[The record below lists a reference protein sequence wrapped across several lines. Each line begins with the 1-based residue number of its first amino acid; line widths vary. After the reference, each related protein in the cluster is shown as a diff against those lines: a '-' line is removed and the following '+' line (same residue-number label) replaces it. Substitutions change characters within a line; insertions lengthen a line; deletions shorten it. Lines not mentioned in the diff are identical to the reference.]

1 MIISNILLRYF
12 YFFLIF
18 LFPVGYILGPAIPDI
33 ICTFF
38 AITIL
43 YIIIRYK
50 KYELI
55 YQNWI
60 LALFV
65 FIIIATIS
73 SLLSNHITWSLQS
86 SSLYIRFGL
95 FALFLSIFLSGEKKV
110 FNYLNIFILLLVTFV
125 SIDMIYQYFYGFD
138 FFNFKR
144 PENRLSG
151 PFGDELIPG
160 SFVTKFSF
168 PIAIFL
174 LFRGK
179 YYFLFFLLL
188 INLFFISVI
197 LSAERAALIMFI
209 SGFFI
214 LLYFNFKKILITLL
228 IFVSIFIAIY
238 ISVISQNRYYV
249 ERFNSTF
256 DLYGLTSEKI
266 IDSHWGSHYET
277 ALRLFVKE
285 PILGIG
291 PNNFRYE
298 CSRKE
303 FDYNISNQRENR
315 CSTHPHHIYIQL
327 ISEVGLLGLF
337 SYLLFMFFCVK
348 KILFQLPSTS
358 LLNSG
363 YLISFI
369 IIFLPYIP
377 SGNIFNNGFGA
388 LTFYFLGIALIQD
401 KRHYIL

>member
-1 MIISNILLRYF
+1 MLYLGVLF
-12 YFFLIF
+12 YTILIF
-18 LFPVGYILGPAIPDI
+18 IFPIGYILGPAIPDI
-33 ICTFF
+33 ICTIF
-38 AITIL
+38 ALSIL
-43 YIIIRYK
+43 YVVIRYK
-50 KYELI
+50 KYEFV
-55 YQNWI
+55 YQNWLI
-60 LALFV
+60 AFLIFV
-65 FIIIATIS
+65 FIASVSSVIS
-73 SLLSNHITWSLQS
+73 NNPFWSLQS
-86 SSLYIRFGL
+86 STLYLRFGL
-95 FALFLSIFLSGEKKV
+95 FALFLSIFLSGEKKI
-110 FNYLNIFILLLVTFV
+110 LNNLNLFILLIVTFV
-125 SIDMIYQYFYGFD
+125 SIDMIYQYIYGID
-138 FFNFKR
+138 FFNFER

-174 LFRGK
+174 LSRGK
-179 YYFLFFLLL
+179 YHFFFFLLL
-188 INLFFISVI
+188 INLFFIAII

-214 LLYFNFKKILITLL
+214 MLFFYFKKVLF
-228 IFVSIFIAIY
+228 IFALFFSIFFIIY
-238 ISVISQNRYYV
+238 VTVISQNRFYV

-277 ALRLFVKE
+277 ALRLFIRE
-285 PILGIG
+285 PLLGIG
-291 PNNFRYE
+291 PNNFRHE

-303 FDYNISNQRENR
+303 FDFNISNQRENR

-327 ISEVGLLGLF
+327 LSEVGIIGLI
-337 SYLLFMFFCVK
+337 SYLIFMFFCLK
-348 KILFQLPSTS
+348 KILNQIPASS
-358 LLNSG
+358 ILNLG

-388 LTFYFLGIALIQD
+388 LTFYFLGIAMIQD
-401 KRHYIL
+401 KRQYTL